1 MGGSLKKV
9 LDDHKAL
16 FKEGLGTLKGFEA
29 NICVDPN
36 AVPRY
41 SRARSVPY
49 SMRDKVEVE
58 ISRLVKEGT
67 LEPVQTSDWASP
79 IVAVLKPNGKVRL
92 CGDFKQTVN
101 PVSKLDGYPIPKV
114 EDLFAKLAGGK
125 RFTKLDLSQAYQQ
138 LPLSESS
145 KHYVVINTHKGLF
158 RFNRLPYGISTAPG
172 IFQRIMENLLQGI
185 PGVVVYIDDI
195 LITGETEEQH
205 LRALDE
211 VLTRLERAGLLLQR
225 PKCYFMQQS
234 VTFLGHTVDAAGL
247 HPIAEKVQAIQRAP
261 APKSVSE
268 LKSYIGLLS
277 YYSKFLPKC
286 PQCWVHSIS
295 C

>member
-1 MGGSLKKV
+1 MKLMQ
-9 LDDHKAL
+9 H
-16 FKEGLGTLKGFEA
+16 
-29 NICVDPN
+29 
-36 AVPRY
+36 
-41 SRARSVPY
+41 
-49 SMRDKVEVE
+49 
-58 ISRLVKEGT
+58 
-67 LEPVQTSDWASP
+67 SP

-101 PVSKLDGYPIPKV
+101 PGSKLDGYPIPKV

-158 RFNRLPYGISTAPG
+158 RFNRLPYGISSAPG

-211 VLTRLERAGLLLQR
+211 VLTRLERAGLLLQH

-247 HPIAEKVQAIQRAP
+247 HPIAEKESWMV
-261 APKSVSE
+261 KTF
-268 LKSYIGLLS
+268 LS
-277 YYSKFLPKC
+277 K
-286 PQCWVHSIS
+286 IS
-295 C
+295 